1 MLIQNYISFGISLES
16 KKFNLDL
23 IKTLIKIIFSSNFG
37 MQISAKNWD
46 YLNLFFKN
54 SREYKFWDFTWIEI
68 ILPWSY
74 KNINR
79 DTFFI
84 KFWNAHI
91 GKNLGLI
98 EKIIKIQ
105 IPLKIQSNMS
115 FGISLESKKFNL
127 DLIKTLMKI
136 LFSSYFGMQISAKNW
151 DYLKK

>member
-74 KNINR
+74 KNIDR

-84 KFWNAHI
+84 KFWNANI

-98 EKIIKIQ
+98 EKIIKI
-105 IPLKIQSNMS
+105 
-115 FGISLESKKFNL
+115 
-127 DLIKTLMKI
+127 
-136 LFSSYFGMQISAKNW
+136 
-151 DYLKK
+151 